1 MAKGDLTIR
10 GAPSLTVMMLACIA
24 MLLVG
29 PEADAETSRAA
40 GGSTTGAHGKG
51 AHGGRHKGA
60 AQQTDSADDEENREV
75 QRGYGRW
82 HGRKR
87 FRPDPPPR
95 SADDARHLLIEEAMR
110 ASPPI
115 PSFSCPY
122 RGRDKALTAARAIIK
137 SVPHFINFRATIK
150 RATWRID
157 PAYEWRVRRQRQCL
171 ADLRQQGVRFKFH
184 NPQNI
189 DESEDEDLSGIASV
203 PTPVVIKSA
212 VGGVRYTS
220 ARGNPVLI
228 SCELAARLKVMSAV
242 VARHDVKQVI
252 IVSAYRPR
260 PHTSFHTTGLALD
273 IFRFRLNEPLP
284 GPRGE
289 LDSYLT
295 VLTDF
300 YATPDRETCA
310 PEMFGPHSPYGRNER
325 GQRLLKIACELHDT
339 GVFASVLTPN
349 YNPGHRDHYHV
360 DIRPDDPRAFLR

>member
-1 MAKGDLTIR
+1 MAKGDLTVR
-10 GAPSLTVMMLACIA
+10 GTPSLTVMMLASVTL
-24 MLLVG
+24 LLVG
-29 PEADAETSRAA
+29 SRAEAETSRAN
-40 GGSTTGAHGKG
+40 GGSTAGAHSKR
-51 AHGGRHKGA
+51 AKAERHKGA
-60 AQQTDSADDEENREV
+60 AQKADSDDEEHRHV
-75 QRGYGRW
+75 VKGYGRW

-95 SADDARHLLIEEAMR
+95 TADDARHLLIEEAMR

-115 PSFSCPY
+115 PPFSCPY

-150 RATWRID
+150 RATWRVD

-171 ADLRQQGVRFKFH
+171 TDLRQQGVRYKFH
-184 NPQNI
+184 NL
-189 DESEDEDLSGIASV
+189 DDVVDVEDDDLGGIASV
-203 PTPVVIKSA
+203 PTPIVLKSA

-228 SCELAARLKVMSAV
+228 SCELAARLKVMSEV

-300 YATPDRETCA
+300 YATPNRATCD
-310 PEMFGPHSPYGRNER
+310 PEMFGPQSPYGRNER
-325 GQRLLKIACELHDT
+325 GRRILKIACELHDT
-339 GVFASVLTPN
+339 GIFASMLTPN
-349 YNPGHRDHYHV
+349 YNPGHRDHFHV
-360 DIRPDDPRAFLR
+360 DIRPDDPRIFLR